1 MVFEELFRKPF
12 FFFYMSK
19 FVDKAD
25 KYPKKIQHQQSGQT
39 VFAPTAISWVIK
51 GCAIICNSD
60 VLQGCVDVTYCT
72 EHGADN
78 VRKCRQTEN
87 GTSRSQSTTYIA

>member
-12 FFFYMSK
+12 FFFFMSK
-19 FVDKAD
+19 LLTK
-25 KYPKKIQHQQSGQT
+25 PTNTPKIQRQQSGQT

-87 GTSRSQSTTYIA
+87 GTSRAQSTTYIA